1 MVILLHLQAQDV
13 KIFVI
18 ALNLLEGHP
27 VTVRHFHRPVVRS
40 AQRNTITLPHFFHA
54 GLLPPFIQQWTDLP
68 GLAKGIVYY
77 QDVLGIVTK
86 VRRYHVP
93 NLEANRQGA
102 HQHHHGHNILNHDND
117 LAVNRLGLEPKR
129 SPDNLNRLRFL
140 DEQRRDN
147 TGKDTQ
153 HQDKSEHQQDIDWC
167 NGLENRH
174 LILQNS
180 GSRRRKRF
188 GQQDG
193 QQHRDS
199 ADEGALGN
207 HFEEDASFIGTNKAP
222 GGHFLGPEARQGRGH
237 IDIVQHGKRQ
247 EQDAHGKQQIH
258 ETAVAELDGI
268 RAIPYPFIQE
278 IHVPERNDP
287 DLVVLAFIHPEILF
301 TPVQDV
307 AMPGLQVGT
316 RISHHEADAAARV
329 AHIFVV

>member
-18 ALNLLEGHP
+18 PLDLLEGHP
-27 VTVRHFHRPVVRS
+27 MSVRHFHGPVVRS
-40 AQRNTITLPHFFHA
+40 SQRNAVTLADFLHA
-54 GLLPPFIQQWTDLP
+54 GLLPPLIQQRPDLP
-68 GLAKGIVYY
+68 GLAESIIDHE
-77 QDVLGIVTK
+77 DVLGIVTK

-207 HFEEDASFIGTNKAP
+207 HFEEDAALVGTYQAP
-222 GGHFLGPEARQGRGH
+222 GGHLLGPEAREGRGH
-237 IDIVQHGKRQ
+237 IDIIEHSKCQ
-247 EQDAHGKQQIH
+247 EQDAHGQQQVH
-258 ETAVAELDGI
+258 ETAVAELDGLRPI
-268 RAIPYPFIQE
+268 FIPIIQE
-278 IHVPERNDP
+278 IHVPERNQP
-287 DLVVLAFIHPEILF
+287 NIIVLAFVPPEILF
-301 TPVQDV
+301 APIQDV
-307 AMPGLQVGT
+307 TLPGLKVGA
-316 RISHHEADAAARV
+316 RIGHHKADAAAGV
-329 AHIFVV
+329 AHEFVV